1 MLFNKSNLQNEIKT
15 LQKEKQ
21 ELLQKIDELEKNI
34 DLLMKKNNNLETELN
49 LYKNEN
55 KNIKLYNQ
63 FIANSK
69 DNLQE
74 IAEDTHN
81 NLDFFINMVNGNKGV
96 AVEIKEMNETFKK
109 FLVQI
114 DDLLDFT
121 QETKQNIQNLN
132 ESVENINEIISLI
145 KDIADQTNL
154 LALNA
159 AIEAARA
166 GEHGRGFAV
175 VADEVRK
182 LAERTQKATNEVEVT
197 INILRQN
204 TSNMTIEGEK
214 LNNIVTSMQE
224 YLQLFRVNFDELSR
238 LDERLFKKFEE
249 LADTMVAV
257 EQKINNLLFKTK
269 NYQEQLTGE
278 GNYKSDEGIHSFNE
292 WEKGFG
298 KDSFSGTKAFKEIK
312 NSQNRFEANIKNAM
326 TKNKD
331 ISLENF
337 KKAEKETNTMY
348 KLLDDMVDEK
358 KNN

>member
-1 MLFNKSNLQNEIKT
+1 
-15 LQKEKQ
+15 
-21 ELLQKIDELEKNI
+21 
-34 DLLMKKNNNLETELN
+34 
-49 LYKNEN
+49 
-55 KNIKLYNQ
+55 
-63 FIANSK
+63 
-69 DNLQE
+69 
-74 IAEDTHN
+74 
-81 NLDFFINMVNGNKGV
+81 MVNGNKGV
-96 AVEIKEMNETFKK
+96 ALEIKEMNKTFQK
-109 FLVQI
+109 FLKQI
-114 DDLLDFT
+114 EDLLIFD
-121 QETKQNIQNLN
+121 QEIKQNIQNLN

-197 INILRQN
+197 INVLRQN
-204 TSNMTIEGEK
+204 TSHMTMEGNK
-214 LNNIVTSMQE
+214 LNDIVNLMQK
-224 YLQLFRVNFDELSR
+224 YLQLFRENFDELTR

-269 NYQEQLTGE
+269 NYKEQLTGE
-278 GNYKSDEGIHSFNE
+278 GNYKSDEGIHSFEE

-312 NSQNRFEANIKNAM
+312 NSQDRFETNIKNAM
-326 TKNKD
+326 TKNKNV
-331 ISLENF
+331 SLNNF

-348 KLLDDMVDEK
+348 QLLDDMVDEK
-358 KNN
+358 KNA